1 MDPIIIVGSGLAG
14 YTLAKEVRKK
24 DRQTP
29 ITVISR
35 DDGRYYSKPML
46 SNGLAKQKTADDLA
60 MQSAAEMAE
69 SCSLTVLTN
78 TKVSSIDIY
87 AQQLAI
93 EETGSQREI
102 GYSSLVLGVGAS
114 QMALPI
120 GGDAAGEIIT
130 VNDLVDYTVF
140 RQRLET
146 VSRVVLMGPGLIGCE
161 FANDLIN
168 VEKQVTVIG
177 PDKWSLERLMPQS
190 PGEALKAA
198 LAEQGVEWILGHV
211 VTEVNRGGEGLTI
224 TLDDGGMLDADLV
237 LSAAG
242 LIPNTDL
249 ARAAGI
255 DTGRGIATDQ
265 FLKTS
270 ADNVYA
276 LGDCAEICGLV
287 MPFVIP
293 IMLASK
299 ALAKTLLGVP
309 TRVIFPAI
317 PVAVKTPSH
326 PIVVSPPA
334 DIGAGEWQSE
344 AAEAGGGVKSRFLDA
359 AGNLLG
365 FTLTGSTVIEKT
377 ALQRQLP
384 AILPAH

>member
-60 MQSAAEMAE
+60 MQSALEMAG
-69 SCSLTVLTN
+69 SYSLTVLTN
-78 TKVSSIDIY
+78 TDVLSIDTDTRR
-87 AQQLAI
+87 LTI
-93 EETGSQREI
+93 EESGNQREL

-114 QMALPI
+114 QIALPI

-130 VNDLVDYTVF
+130 VNDLVDYAVF
-140 RQRLET
+140 RQRLES

-168 VEKQVTVIG
+168 VQKQVTVIG
-177 PDKWSLERLMPQS
+177 PDKWPLERLMPRP

-198 LAEQGVEWILGHV
+198 LAEQGVEWILGNV
-211 VTEVNRGGEGLTI
+211 VTEVNHSDEGLTI
-224 TLDDGGMLDADLV
+224 TLDNGEMLGAELV

-242 LIPNTDL
+242 LIPNTEL

-255 DTGRGIATDQ
+255 ETRRGIVTDQ
-265 FLKTS
+265 LLKTS
-270 ADNVYA
+270 AEDVYA

-287 MPFVIP
+287 MPYVIP

-309 TRVIFPAI
+309 TRVVFPAI

-344 AAEAGGGVKSRFLDA
+344 AAEGGGGVKSLFLDA

-384 AILPAH
+384 AILPAD